1 MKRVFLFLAMTLS
14 SLAMTVTAQSA
25 TIASGTCGAAGE
37 NLSWKLT
44 DDQTLTISGIGAMTD
59 GFELDEW
66 APWWIYRN
74 EIKAVVIEEGI
85 TRIGRLAFA
94 NCSMTSVYLPNSL
107 SGIGNNAF
115 TGCRNLSIT
124 IPNSVTNVDYYAFT
138 DVLNVVYNGNLSTA
152 NWEARFYNKYVENL
166 LVYEDQTRTH
176 LLACGYNAQ
185 GDIIIPN
192 SVKSIENKAFK
203 NCNGISTIYCYG
215 EDFKIDQ
222 YIPSGASIIIGA
234 NVQSVIVRN
243 DVDVINNITYLNL
256 NTRVITMSSNAP
268 TTPSALYDMNG
279 DGTMEFVA
287 YSTEGGQSNK
297 INRYSSIGMFEGS
310 EITADTYPD
319 ADLKFPHS
327 NNDGILDYWYPC
339 KNEIYLFESNN
350 GNYIQ
355 KSMGNPK
362 SFGSVIKYRN
372 FYLDANLNGRTDFY
386 RMEDADYNGFGGSHY
401 IYYRQADGTYL
412 KTELKILVN
421 GEESDSLLHDTWT
434 TSSTSGP
441 MVTAL
446 ENSLRNYMFLPENT
460 NSNPYAS
467 LDMAIDID
475 QNGLIDLFSSTTGA
489 ALLNAGNNRFVQCK
503 FPTKTIVKD
512 LNNDNVPDYI
522 MYDNDTKIV
531 SLQIS
536 NSDGTINI
544 QTLFQ
549 GMTVSNIWCHDFDND
564 GDIDILFPCD
574 YTTTAG
580 YAYLVFFRNDG
591 NNVFQKIENAF
602 DDPVYHF
609 AFVDCKDIDND
620 GLYEIIAADSIK
632 GNGGPSDEK
641 RLYHGNYYTIKYNN
655 RFKTSVDAE
664 PFIYNSIDVKD
675 PYGYYDYISKPDL
688 LLGDFDN
695 DGRLDYWYTHPTKN
709 GTITVTNYCLSHFT
723 PATQNTAP
731 AKMSTPVCVLDTA
744 RKMIRLS
751 WNRGSDTESPNMD
764 LEYSIRIGSTSGAS
778 DIWFAAARADGK
790 QRSILGGNVGA
801 NLSQWVNVADWPVGD
816 YYIAVQAIDPNGLGG
831 AWSDELVYH
840 HSLIGADFNVS
851 TQEMTTVDTLTIQ
864 FSGVVNPN
872 YTYSWNF
879 GDSAIIVEQNT
890 NTQYYKLMY
899 DSSGKKILS
908 LQVTDEHGNSS
919 VIETREVLVHALK
932 IILTD
937 ATLTQTCF
945 DMNMDGLMD
954 ALRKDGLYK
963 GKADGTITKV
973 PKTANS
979 DLTFS
984 CFNTGIY
991 SYNYAK
997 AMSFVDYNLDGL
1009 PDIVEET
1016 NKGNVL
1022 LNEED
1027 YDFAFTTYDMQLHS
1041 KNLQQNSNND
1051 ITQNITN
1058 CSSIKWLDFNN
1069 DGWMDMNI
1077 SNAEGRASYSSR
1089 YASINYGTEDRTN
1102 YIGGFQDRYINKG
1115 IAYNEYVGTHSYWSQ
1130 WQSYVKDFNRD
1141 GYDDILTCFVVGPGG
1156 QYGPTEAY
1164 HLYLNYGEDRFVRS
1178 AFELPS
1184 DVPQRVDGVSD
1195 IDNDGYLD
1203 LLFVKND
1210 KTILVLLG
1218 DAELTFANRAELRLP
1233 AEYQFPT
1240 SATFPLLDCSHDFD
1254 NNGYPDIVTANQGIL
1269 YVHPNYQITVYLI
1282 PFAFNSKT
1290 GNTYYPFADLNNDG
1304 VPDLNGYSLQSRVTN
1319 QAPAVPQNLRVTE
1332 ENGAVKLE
1340 WDAAIDR
1347 ETPATQMR
1355 YNISVKKKGASV
1367 GQDSAFI
1374 ISPMNGLYNDAAII
1388 PYYPYKQSTQRYIP
1402 YRRFEIG
1409 QEYEFQIQ
1417 SIDGWNGHSPMSDPL
1432 TFTVQKN
1439 TTAPIIETPTLVESI
1454 TLTNLSGS
1462 SVLSQS
1468 NPQIIVEA
1476 IVEPDSAEN
1485 KQLYWE
1491 ITTGANKVTIEPDSN
1506 RCTITLRDGA
1516 TSGDVVLTVRSTD
1529 GSGVFGSLQLSVNKT
1544 AEPTLYNIYFYNYDF
1559 TLLSSIQVPE
1569 GEIPVYTG
1577 PEPTR
1582 ESTVKFNFIFT
1593 DWYTYDTE
1601 ENIVWGLQPATS
1613 HEAYF
1618 AGFAEYLREYTVIF
1632 VDWDG
1637 TEIEIEYVPYGGSAS
1652 APVNPEREGYTFT
1665 GWEKD
1670 FSHVE
1675 GDMVITAQYEQNS
1688 TPITYTILFVNW
1700 DNALL
1705 QTLNITEGELPVY
1718 TEATPIRPD
1727 DEQYT
1732 YTFIG
1737 WTPEIVAA
1745 IADATYTATYEAK
1758 DIHEGFEDID
1768 ASSAPRKVL
1777 INNVIYILRGEKTYT
1792 LQGQE
1797 TIVP

>member
-1 MKRVFLFLAMTLS
+1 MKRVFLFLAMTLT

-25 TIASGTCGAAGE
+25 TIASGSCGD
-37 NLSWKLT
+37 NLTWELMDSV
-44 DDQTLTISGIGAMTD
+44 LTINGTGKMTYFPNGNNVPWYLQREQIKTIIIND
-59 GFELDEW
+59 GCS
-66 APWWIYRN
+66 
-74 EIKAVVIEEGI
+74 EISK
-85 TRIGRLAFA
+85 
-94 NCSMTSVYLPNSL
+94 
-107 SGIGNNAF
+107 NAF
-115 TGCRNLSIT
+115 TNCINLTNISIPASVLSIG
-124 IPNSVTNVDYYAFT
+124 DYAFSLCSSLASIT
-138 DVLNVVYNGNLSTA
+138 FPQNLTKIGNYAFLGCSSLTSLIFPQALTEIGNYAFNSCSINTILIPPMVRLLGYRSFYNCNNLTTIYWDTEVAAIDKNLQNSTA
-152 NWEARFYNKYVENL
+152 EFV
-166 LVYEDQTRTH
+166 
-176 LLACGYNAQ
+176 
-185 GDIIIPN
+185 
-192 SVKSIENKAFK
+192 
-203 NCNGISTIYCYG
+203 
-215 EDFKIDQ
+215 
-222 YIPSGASIIIGA
+222 IGA
-234 NVQSVIVRN
+234 NLKEVKVWDDAVNTI
-243 DVDVINNITYLNL
+243 NITYLNPT
-256 NTRVITMSSNAP
+256 TRLTIVSTNAP
-268 TTPSALYDMNG
+268 ATPSALYDMDG
-279 DGTMEFVA
+279 DGTMEFVGELSKNSLRTGYDI
-287 YSTEGGQSNK
+287 YSYSVSGVKADMPITEIALPNADMPTL
-297 INRYSSIGMFEGS
+297 SI
-310 EITADTYPD
+310 
-319 ADLKFPHS
+319 LHS
-327 NNDGILDYWYPC
+327 NNDGKLDFTYQYSQGGNGGYTYGYNLLESTNDDYTNKDIRTV
-339 KNEIYLFESNN
+339 KNTSYNSTGGARFFS
-350 GNYIQ
+350 
-355 KSMGNPK
+355 
-362 SFGSVIKYRN
+362 
-372 FYLDANLNGRTDFY
+372 LDANQNGRTDFY
-386 RMEDADYNGFGGSHY
+386 AFADYNYLGDGGSHY
-401 IYYRQADGTYL
+401 IYYRQSDGTYL
-412 KTELKILVN
+412 KTELQILVS

-446 ENSLRNYMFLPENT
+446 ENSLSNYMFLPENT

-475 QNGLIDLFSSTTGA
+475 QNGLIDLLSSTTGA
-489 ALLNAGNNRFVQCK
+489 ALLNVGKDRFVQCK

-536 NSDGTINI
+536 NSDGTIST
-544 QTLFQ
+544 QTLFH
-549 GMTVSNIWCHDFDND
+549 GLTVSNIWCRDFDND

-620 GLYEIIAADSIK
+620 GLYEIIAADSIV
-632 GNGGPSDEK
+632 GNGGSRYEK
-641 RLYHGNYYTIKYNN
+641 NLYHGDYYAIRYNN
-655 RFKTSVDAE
+655 RFKTLVDAE
-664 PFIYNSIDVKD
+664 PFIKNSLLFS
-675 PYGYYDYISKPDL
+675 ISKPDL

-695 DGRLDYWYTHPTKN
+695 DGKIDYWYAYETKDKN
-709 GTITVTNYCLSHFT
+709 SERTTNHCLSHFAPTT
-723 PATQNTAP
+723 PNTAP
-731 AKMSTPVCVLDTA
+731 AKMSTPICVLDTA

-751 WNRGSDTESPNMD
+751 WNRGVDTESPNWD

-778 DIWFAAARADGK
+778 DVWFAAARADGK
-790 QRSILGGNVGA
+790 QRNILGGNVGA

-879 GDSAIIVEQNT
+879 GDSAVIVEQNT
-890 NTQYYKLMY
+890 NTQYYRLVY
-899 DSSGKKILS
+899 DSSGKKTLS

-963 GKADGTITKV
+963 GKADGTIAKV

-997 AMSFVDYNLDGL
+997 AMSFVDYNMDGL

-1058 CSSIKWLDFNN
+1058 CSSIKWFDFNN

-1077 SNAEGRASYSSR
+1077 SNAGGRASYSSR

-1282 PFAFNSKT
+1282 PFAFNSIT

-1388 PYYPYKQSTQRYIP
+1388 PYYPYKQSTQMYIP

-1454 TLTNLSGS
+1454 TLTNLSGN

-1529 GSGVFGSLQLSVNKT
+1529 GSGVFGSLQLSVNIT
-1544 AEPTLYNIYFYNYDF
+1544 AEPTLYNIYFYDDDF
-1559 TLLSSIQVPE
+1559 KLLTSIQVPE
-1569 GEIPVYTG
+1569 GEMPVYTG
-1577 PEPTR
+1577 PIPTK
-1582 ESTVKFNFIFT
+1582 ESTVQFNFIFT

-1613 HEAYF
+1613 HGAYF
-1618 AGFAEYLREYTVIF
+1618 AGFAEYLREYLVTF

-1637 TEIEIEYVPYGGSAS
+1637 STIDIQYVPYGGSAS

-1665 GWEKD
+1665 GWDKD

-1768 ASSAPRKVL
+1768 ASSAPRKIV
-1777 INNVIYILRGEKTYT
+1777 IDNVIYILRGDKTYT
-1792 LQGQE
+1792 LTGQE
-1797 TIVP
+1797 VNP